1 MKFQI
6 PEWLHDT
13 VIANDKVE
21 VVVVGA
27 GGTGSEVLSK
37 LFRLNHLIKQLGGA
51 GLAVSIYDD
60 DTVSAANIGRQC
72 FYSFDLGRYK
82 SEVLAERF
90 NQFGD
95 IEMRYTKNRFLGRY
109 IENHINT
116 NNGGVILISCVDNP
130 QSRIEIGEFLRS
142 KGDSINCLWI
152 DGGNDRNTGQ
162 VVLGSYGEISD
173 STPVTRLPS
182 VYDLFET
189 QLKEAV
195 KTFTDT
201 ESCSHEE
208 AITKQ
213 DFGVNDAIAFQM
225 VQLLWRLLRH
235 GEITNH
241 GAQINLEDTEVSPLA
256 IDPLMWEMYGYNT
269 NKEVSR

>member
-6 PEWLHDT
+6 PEWLHDA
-13 VIANDKVE
+13 VVANGKVE
-21 VVVVGA
+21 IVVVGA

-51 GLAVSIYDD
+51 GLSVSIYDN

-72 FYSFDLGRYK
+72 FYSFDLGRHK

-90 NQFGD
+90 TQFGD
-95 IEMRYTKNRFLGRY
+95 IDIRHAKARFSGADIERHISMRNQ
-109 IENHINT
+109 
-116 NNGGVILISCVDNP
+116 GVIVMSCVDNP
-130 QSRIEIGEFLRS
+130 QARIEIGEFLRS

-162 VVLGSYGEISD
+162 VVLGSYGKISD
-173 STPVTRLPS
+173 NTQVTRLPS

-189 QLKEAV
+189 QLKDAV

-235 GEITNH
+235 GEIANH
-241 GAQINLEDTEVSPLA
+241 GAQISLEDTEVSPLL
-256 IDPLMWEMYGYNT
+256 IDPLAWEMYGYNA